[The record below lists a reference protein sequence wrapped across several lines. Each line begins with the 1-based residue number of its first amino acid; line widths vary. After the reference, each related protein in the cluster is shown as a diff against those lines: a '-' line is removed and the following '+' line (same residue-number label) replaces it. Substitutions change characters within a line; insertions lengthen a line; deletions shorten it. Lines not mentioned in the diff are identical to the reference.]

1 MRRADHRI
9 VPVFGTSSIRR
20 PTYPSD
26 ETDNA
31 NNAVKYRCS
40 TRYRSTTGQV
50 RSNALH
56 RTEPRLLDAFLMNR
70 LAAGFSSQSH
80 GEDVHELQVSLWI
93 EDRYSPP
100 RPQGRCR
107 TQRRRGLGRG

>member
-80 GEDVHELQVSLWI
+80 GEDVHELLAKFRFGLRI
-93 EDRYSPP
+93 DI
-100 RPQGRCR
+100 RP
-107 TQRRRGLGRG
+107 LGRKDGAELNGDAA